1 MKIRVLYCRKEREK
15 KTEERE
21 KRREKKVSGDTRARE
36 RETRERERE
45 REREKE
51 RDEGGRKLLSF
62 LVEGA
67 DFRVNGRPRRE
78 RFAQQQTHE

>member
-15 KTEERE
+15 K
-21 KRREKKVSGDTRARE
+21 KKREKKEGKKNSRATRARE
-36 RETRERERE
+36 RERRERE

>member
-45 REREKE
+45 REKE

-62 LVEGA
+62 LVKGA

>member
-36 RETRERERE
+36 RETRERER
-45 REREKE
+45 RERE

-62 LVEGA
+62 LVKGA